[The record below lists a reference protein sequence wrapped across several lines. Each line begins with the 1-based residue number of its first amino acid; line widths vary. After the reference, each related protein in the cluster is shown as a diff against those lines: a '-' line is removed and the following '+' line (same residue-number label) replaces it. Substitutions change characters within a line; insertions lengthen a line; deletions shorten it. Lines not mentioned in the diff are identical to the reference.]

1 MEWLPA
7 MKEKT
12 VIKVSVFY
20 VMFSVY
26 IKAHDSLF
34 YFGAFFCL
42 MLVYLL
48 KSMHAV
54 FYSLYGSSVSR
65 KNTFVL
71 DSILSLFLK
80 G

>member
-1 MEWLPA
+1 MEWLPV

-12 VIKVSVFY
+12 EDAYFYDY

-42 MLVYLL
+42 MLVYLP
-48 KSMHAV
+48 KNMHAV

-65 KNTFVL
+65 KTH
-71 DSILSLFLK
+71 LFQIPS
-80 G
+80 